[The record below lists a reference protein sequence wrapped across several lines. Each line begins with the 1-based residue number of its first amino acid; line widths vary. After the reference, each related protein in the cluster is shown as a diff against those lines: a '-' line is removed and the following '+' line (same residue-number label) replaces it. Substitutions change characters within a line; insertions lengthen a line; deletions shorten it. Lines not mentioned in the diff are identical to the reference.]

1 MPDLP
6 DGLLSLEVE
15 SALPGIGLRHGEQDT
30 RRWGSVRETSADRKT
45 IVRCGEEIGDATHEG
60 LQSRY

>member
-6 DGLLSLEVE
+6 DGLLNLEVE

-30 RRWGSVRETSADRKT
+30 RRWGSVRETSADRKI
-45 IVRCGEEIGDATHEG
+45 IVRCGEEIGDVT
-60 LQSRY
+60 